1 MSKLVFRVTSDWQ
14 EVVRL
19 RKEIEK
25 LKQELLSMNPTQ
37 SPAAFK
43 ALNTQLFTS
52 TQRMNELVVNAAK
65 AGAVMENDLKR
76 KIDSATKASD
86 ELSEEII
93 KQRKII
99 RETAGRCQAVVRTIF
114 KNGQIF
120 PAISIY
126 VQSVK
131 QSKNRIERATICF
144 GRITRPAGKEPFGGT
159 QTHERV

>member
-99 RETAGRCQAVVRTIF
+99 RESQEDVRQLSEQYSKMGRYSPQSASTFNQLNKARTA
-114 KNGQIF
+114 
-120 PAISIY
+120 
-126 VQSVK
+126 
-131 QSKNRIERATICF
+131 
-144 GRITRPAGKEPFGGT
+144 
-159 QTHERV
+159 